1 MFKNKSQEE
10 KKYLILMIGVVS
22 FSFVFILLWAIN
34 LRQVFFPVGASEQS
48 SQDSQYWQDLRG
60 NVLGNI
66 EEFSS
71 EWEEISNTKTVV
83 QGESVL
89 DNLKEKIEQK
99 NPCLLGEECE

>member
-1 MFKNKSQEE
+1 MFKNKSHEE
-10 KKYLILMIGVVS
+10 KKYLMLTIGVVS
-22 FSFVFILLWAIN
+22 FSFIFILLWAIN
-34 LRQVFFPVGASEQS
+34 LRQVFFPVGASDQS
-48 SQDSQYWQDLRG
+48 NQDSQYWQDLRG

-71 EWEEISNTKTVV
+71 EWEEISNTKKVI